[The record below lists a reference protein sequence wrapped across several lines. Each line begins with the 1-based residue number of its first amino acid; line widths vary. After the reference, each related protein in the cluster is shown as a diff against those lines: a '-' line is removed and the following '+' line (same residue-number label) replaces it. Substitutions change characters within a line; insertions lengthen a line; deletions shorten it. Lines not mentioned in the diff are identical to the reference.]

1 MKLNLTPEQIEEL
14 KDRILNFNDWKWC
27 ECSECRH
34 DCHAHAVNTD
44 ASLEKLVE
52 EVLKDE
58 E

>member
-14 KDRILNFNDWKWC
+14 KDRILNFGNFHWC
-27 ECSECRH
+27 ECSECKY
-34 DCHAHAVNTD
+34 DCSSHAVD
-44 ASLEKLVE
+44 IDKSLQKLAE